1 MSEKPDSAVIASAS
15 NVIVSEVA
23 KATANAAV
31 QKEYGVGVAGV
42 AALAAFVL

>member
-1 MSEKPDSAVIASAS
+1 MSEKPNSAAIASAS
-15 NVIVSEVA
+15 SLVISEVA

-31 QKEYGVGVAGV
+31 QKDFGVGVAGV